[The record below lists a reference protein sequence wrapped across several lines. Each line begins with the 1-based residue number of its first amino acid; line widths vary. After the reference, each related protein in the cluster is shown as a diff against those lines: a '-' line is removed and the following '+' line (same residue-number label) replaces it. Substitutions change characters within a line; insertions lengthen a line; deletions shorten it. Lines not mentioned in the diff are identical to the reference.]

1 MWSPKPEEPCYTMKV
16 VSDLLN
22 LHPQTIRNYEKM
34 GILRPGRTEG
44 NVRLFSSQDMERL
57 KKIISF
63 KNMGVNMAGI
73 EIIMKLIDQMEEIK
87 KDTNI
92 KLELPHME
100 KGKSIE

>member
-34 GILRPGRTEG
+34 GIVRPGRTEG

-73 EIIMKLIDQMEEIK
+73 EIIMKLIDQMEDIK
-87 KDTNI
+87 KESDI
-92 KLELPHME
+92 KPELPDTDKPE
-100 KGKSIE
+100 N